1 MILGNQGESEAGSIE
16 VRKRK
21 PHRPSS
27 AELGLRG
34 GSMGK
39 GYQEQKRVKTEN
51 SSVEVTAV
59 ERAAINKSHR
69 AYKPCPNDRQA
80 DTIHVKDANC
90 AVTSF
95 SFEISLP
102 FFPDILLRAR

>member
-1 MILGNQGESEAGSIE
+1 MRDSIVGSME

-21 PHRPSS
+21 PHRPFS
-27 AELGLRG
+27 AELGLRA
-34 GSMGK
+34 
-39 GYQEQKRVKTEN
+39 E
-51 SSVEVTAV
+51 SSFVEVTAV
-59 ERAAINKSHR
+59 ERAAKNKFHR

-102 FFPDILLRAR
+102 FFQTYYSGQGDVSIG

>member
-1 MILGNQGESEAGSIE
+1 
-16 VRKRK
+16 
-21 PHRPSS
+21 
-27 AELGLRG
+27 
-34 GSMGK
+34 MGI
-39 GYQEQKRVKTEN
+39 GYQEQKRVKTES

-80 DTIHVKDANC
+80 DTIHVTDANC

-95 SFEISLP
+95 SCEISLP
-102 FFPDILLRAR
+102 FFRTIYSRQGDVSIG

>member
-1 MILGNQGESEAGSIE
+1 MT
-16 VRKRK
+16 KRK
-21 PHRPSS
+21 PHRPFS
-27 AELGLRG
+27 AKLGLRG
-34 GSMGK
+34 WSMGK
-39 GYQEQKRVKTEN
+39 GYQEQKGIKTES

-95 SFEISLP
+95 SFEISFTL
-102 FFPDILLRAR
+102 FPGNLLKAR